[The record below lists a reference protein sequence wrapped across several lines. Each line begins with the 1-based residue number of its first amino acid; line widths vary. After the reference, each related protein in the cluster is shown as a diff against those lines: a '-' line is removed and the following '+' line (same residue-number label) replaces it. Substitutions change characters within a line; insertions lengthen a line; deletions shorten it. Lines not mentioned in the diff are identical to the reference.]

1 MTERSRPG
9 PRSTPTRRNLDRTHL
24 VAQAAVLADQHGFEN
39 LNLAVLAER
48 VGVKP
53 PSLYNHIRNLEDL
66 RRLVRMAALET
77 FAKEAGDA
85 AMGRAGRDAMLAM
98 AHALRR
104 FARTRPGLWTA
115 LQPAP
120 NPEDPELVETARRAM
135 QPFEAVLAP
144 LRLPEDEVVHLLR
157 AYRSLIHG
165 FATLESQGGF
175 GLPTDLDESF
185 AWALEAVLPID

>member
-1 MTERSRPG
+1 MTERPLPPAKASPV
-9 PRSTPTRRNLDRTHL
+9 RRTLDRTIL
-24 VAQAAVLADQHGFEN
+24 VAEAAMLADLHGFEN

-53 PSLYNHIRNLEDL
+53 PSLYNHIRNLDDL
-66 RRLVRMAALET
+66 RRLVRITALEV
-77 FAKEAGDA
+77 FAKEAGNA

-120 NPEDPELVETARRAM
+120 NPEDPELLEAARKAM

-144 LRLPEDEVVHLLR
+144 LRLPQDEVIHLLR

-165 FATLESQGGF
+165 FATLEAQGGF
-175 GLPTDLDESF
+175 GLPTDLDQSF